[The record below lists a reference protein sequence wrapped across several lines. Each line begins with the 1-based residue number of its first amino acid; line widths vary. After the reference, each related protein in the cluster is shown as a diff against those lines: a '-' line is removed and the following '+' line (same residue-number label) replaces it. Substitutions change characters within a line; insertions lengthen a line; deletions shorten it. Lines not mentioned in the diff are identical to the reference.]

1 MKLLKFCPLTLAL
14 TVLFLFAPAR
24 STAQSGPSPVK
35 TVVLNGIDVLKKD
48 AFASLQGKKIGL
60 LTNQTGRDKESNST
74 IDLLFNAPGVK
85 LVALFAPEHGIRG
98 DKDQAVIEDGKDA
111 KTGLPVYSLYG
122 KNRKPSPEQLAGLDA
137 LVFDIQ
143 DIGCRFYTY
152 ISSMSHA
159 MQAAAET
166 DIEFIVLDRINPI
179 NGRDVEGPVQI
190 DKSTFVGIHPIALR
204 HGMTIGELALMFNQ
218 ECGYHARL
226 TVVEIQG
233 WKRKM
238 WQDQTDIPWVNP
250 SPNMRSLWEAA
261 LYPGI
266 GLLEFTPIATGRGT
280 TIPFELLGA
289 PYIESEKLAARLSQ
303 YGVKHIDFTPF
314 TFTPTERQFANE
326 PCNGLRFNALNRDK
340 LRIMDAGIALAQIL
354 HQDYPDAYS
363 LKNLNTL
370 LLHTPTMEAIRRG
383 DSLRQIHSLWAPE
396 LKDFKKRRA
405 AFLLY
410 R

>member
-24 STAQSGPSPVK
+24 STAQSDPSPVK

-60 LTNQTGRDKESNST
+60 LTNQTGRDKEGNST
-74 IDLLFNAPGVK
+74 IDLLFNAPGVE

-159 MQAAAET
+159 MQAAAEA

-179 NGRDVEGPVQI
+179 NGRDVEGPVRI

-303 YGVKHIDFTPF
+303 YGVKYIDFTPF

>member
-1 MKLLKFCPLTLAL
+1 MKLLKFYPLTLAL
-14 TVLFLFAPAR
+14 AVLFLFA
-24 STAQSGPSPVK
+24 STQSPAQSGPSPVK
-35 TVVLNGIDVLKKD
+35 AEVLNGIDVLKKD

-60 LTNQTGRDKESNST
+60 LTNQTGRDKEGNST
-74 IDLLFNAPGVK
+74 IDLLFNAPGVELK
-85 LVALFAPEHGIRG
+85 ALFAPEHGIRG

-111 KTGLPVYSLYG
+111 KTGLPIYSLYG

-159 MQAAAET
+159 MQAAAEAN
-166 DIEFIVLDRINPI
+166 IEFIVLDRINPI

-218 ECGYHARL
+218 ECEYHARL

-238 WQDQTDIPWVNP
+238 WQNQTDIPWVNT
-250 SPNMRSLWEAA
+250 SPNMRSLWEAT

-280 TIPFELLGA
+280 TIP
-289 PYIESEKLAARLSQ
+289 
-303 YGVKHIDFTPF
+303 
-314 TFTPTERQFANE
+314 
-326 PCNGLRFNALNRDK
+326 
-340 LRIMDAGIALAQIL
+340 
-354 HQDYPDAYS
+354 
-363 LKNLNTL
+363 
-370 LLHTPTMEAIRRG
+370 
-383 DSLRQIHSLWAPE
+383 
-396 LKDFKKRRA
+396 
-405 AFLLY
+405 
-410 R
+410 